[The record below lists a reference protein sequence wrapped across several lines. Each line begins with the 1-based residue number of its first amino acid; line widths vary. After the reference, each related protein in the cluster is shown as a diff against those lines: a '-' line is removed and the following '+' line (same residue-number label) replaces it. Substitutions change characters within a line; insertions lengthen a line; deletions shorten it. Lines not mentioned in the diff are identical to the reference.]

1 MKAFKEALLIQ
12 FFVVLFLSGS
22 AQKNRIITKTTEG
35 QDTISKYIYGHFAE
49 HLGRCIYD
57 AFNDFGKEK
66 TVNIKKFKDYRKGN
80 KDIQINLPSN
90 SVVLLTL
97 IKT

>member
-1 MKAFKEALLIQ
+1 MYLLTNIAQTVNVLQAMLLTKED
-12 FFVVLFLSGS
+12 
-22 AQKNRIITKTTEG
+22 KM
-35 QDTISKYIYGHFAE
+35 
-49 HLGRCIYD
+49 D
-57 AFNDFGKEK
+57 AFNDFGKEE

-80 KDIQINLPSN
+80 KDIQINLPSK